1 MKKVWKG
8 FAAAVSAAA
17 IAATGFI
24 GATSAYADYGV
35 PMTTTNTITI
45 NNAHKDDVFK
55 GYRILNLE
63 SQKDTQYIYLVN
75 DDYKN
80 QTVAGIRAV
89 EPTWKQDDAVA
100 DIEDKDIIDWIT
112 GTHKETVE
120 EQEQDVANLNNVS
133 IDTFARAFVKALP
146 ENATATFTTTA
157 PQADGNVTVA
167 EQRVGYYLISQ
178 GTIGTPDKYTATRYL
193 IGTNGSTTDT
203 ALTVNLKAGTVE
215 AIKKVQ
221 EDDTKNPAIGTG
233 SFNGENLDSNYNDVA
248 DYEIGQKIPFEFR
261 GTVPDNFDAITP
273 FKYVFH
279 DTMTEGLT
287 FNNDVEVYV
296 NSVLNN
302 NKIVNPTGDGTTPF
316 YQVLTSGIDDE
327 TFNVSFADLHQ
338 VTYGT
343 NTKIAAGDTIIVRF
357 TGKLNN
363 NAVIGN
369 TDTSNNINS
378 MQLEF
383 SNNPYDAT
391 DTEKTPPDK
400 VVIFT
405 YDLGIDKY
413 ATGDT
418 SQKLDGAQFKLYN
431 GNGNDKKA
439 AVVTN
444 GKFVKWVTET
454 AEGVTPAVKGT
465 TLTTSDGGKIKIEG
479 LDSGTYYLEETKAPE
494 GYNKIEGLIKVEL
507 KATTSNV
514 QNWSGENANGMVTN
528 IGTST
533 TVPGQAPVN
542 GNTTVG
548 IANSAGSALPETGGM
563 GTTVLYVAGAAIVLI
578 AGIGLAVALRRRQA

>member
-45 NNAHKDDVFK
+45 NNAHKGDVFK

-63 SQKDTQYIYLVN
+63 SQKNTQYIYLVN
-75 DDYKN
+75 DGYKT

-89 EPTWKQDDAVA
+89 EPTWKQGVAVA

-133 IDTFARAFVKALP
+133 IDTFSRAFVNALP
-146 ENATATFTTTA
+146 ESATATFTTTA

-167 EQRVGYYLISQ
+167 DQQVGYYLISQ

-193 IGTNGSTTDT
+193 IGTNGNTTET
-203 ALTVNLKAGTVE
+203 ALKVTLKAGTVE

-221 EDDTKNPAIGTG
+221 EDDAKNPAIGAG
-233 SFNGENLDSNYNDVA
+233 SFNGKNLDNNYNDVA
-248 DYEIGQKIPFEFR
+248 DYEIGQEIPFEFR
-261 GTVPDNFDAITP
+261 GTLPANFDAITP

-287 FNNDVEVYV
+287 FTNNVKVYV
-296 NSVLNN
+296 NMVDDANLIANTNYS
-302 NKIVNPTGDGTTPF
+302 
-316 YQVLTSGIDDE
+316 VLTSETNPAVETGE

-343 NTKIAAGDTIIVRF
+343 NTKIAVGDTIIIRF
-357 TGKLNN
+357 TGELNDK
-363 NAVIGN
+363 AVIGN
-369 TDTSNNINS
+369 TGTSNNINS

-383 SNNPYDAT
+383 SNNPYDDT
-391 DTEKTPPDK
+391 TEKTPLDK

-418 SQKLDGAQFKLYN
+418 SQKLAGADFKLYN

-439 AVVTN
+439 AVVEN
-444 GKFVKWVTET
+444 GKFVEWVTES
-454 AEGVTPAVKGT
+454 AEGVTPVVKGS
-465 TLTTSDGGKIKIEG
+465 TLTTNETGQIKIEG

-507 KATTSNV
+507 KAATNNG
-514 QNWSGENANGMVTN
+514 QNWNGENANGMVSN
-528 IGTST
+528 IGTVT
-533 TVPGQAPVN
+533 TVPGQDSVTSAT
-542 GNTTVG
+542 TTVG
-548 IANSAGSALPETGGM
+548 IANSAGSDLPETGGM
-563 GTTVLYVAGAAIVLI
+563 GTTILYAAGAAIVLI
-578 AGIGLAVALRRRQA
+578 AGIGLAVTLRRRQA